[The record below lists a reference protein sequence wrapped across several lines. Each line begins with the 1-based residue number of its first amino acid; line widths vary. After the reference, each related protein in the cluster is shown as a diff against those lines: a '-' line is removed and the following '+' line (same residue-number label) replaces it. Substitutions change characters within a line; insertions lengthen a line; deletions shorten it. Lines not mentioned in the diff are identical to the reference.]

1 MTRPIAMI
9 FVLGGASFMSFV
21 GVLMR
26 LLDDATGFQILF
38 YRSLNLTLIV
48 LVVICVRRRCPPKTV
63 LRSIDRHDLWMG
75 AWLALAFTSYIFSML
90 HTSVAST
97 LLIFTIVLLLSLF
110 FITHF

>member
-38 YRSLNLTLIV
+38 YRSLSLTLMV
-48 LVVICVRRRCPPKTV
+48 LVVVCVRRR
-63 LRSIDRHDLWMG
+63 
-75 AWLALAFTSYIFSML
+75 
-90 HTSVAST
+90 
-97 LLIFTIVLLLSLF
+97 
-110 FITHF
+110 

>member
-9 FVLGGASFMSFV
+9 FVLAGASFMSFV

-38 YRSLNLTLIV
+38 YRSISLTLMV
-48 LVVICVRRRCPPKTV
+48 LAVICIRRHCSPKTL

-75 AWLALAFTSYIFSML
+75 VWLALAFTSYIFSCFL
-90 HTSVAST
+90 P
-97 LLIFTIVLLLSLF
+97 LWLQPC
-110 FITHF
+110 